1 MKKQPINPQL
11 MKQKEKKKVVD
22 LLQVYIKQKGSQN
35 KAANALQVSSAVI
48 SHLVQGKWEAYSD
61 DMFRKIG
68 NQLGYSSQNW
78 QFVETTNAKALLS
91 DLSKAKQ
98 QQSVITILA
107 DAGSGKSEI
116 TKKYASETPEAIRI
130 ECAGYWDE
138 RHFLQQILLQMGVR
152 NPHNRIPDMM
162 DEIISR
168 LSGYDTP
175 PILII
180 DEVDKLGDRLLYFLI
195 TFYNEL
201 KWKCSIVLLSTYYF
215 KKRLE
220 DGLRNRRKGYEE
232 LYSRYGTY
240 VEFEQTSAA
249 DVALLCQA
257 QGVTDKTV
265 IRTIQKKCNGD
276 LRIAAEF
283 IRLYKLENG
292 L

>member
-1 MKKQPINPQL
+1 
-11 MKQKEKKKVVD
+11 MKQNEKQKIVD
-22 LLQVYIKQKGSQN
+22 LLQVFITQKGSAN
-35 KAANALQVSSAVI
+35 KAANALKVSSAVV
-48 SHLVQGKWEAYSD
+48 SHLINGKWEAYSD

-68 NQLGYSSQNW
+68 NQLGYNSQNW
-78 QFVETTNAKALLS
+78 QFVQTTNAKNLLE
-91 DLSKAKQ
+91 DLNKAKS
-98 QQSVITILA
+98 QQSVFTILA

-116 TKKYASETPEAIRI
+116 TKKYASENPEAIRV
-130 ECAGYWDE
+130 ECANYWDE
-138 RHFLQQILLQMGVR
+138 KHFLQQILLQMGIK
-152 NPHNRIPDMM
+152 NPHSRLQDMM
-162 DEIISR
+162 AEIINR
-168 LSGYDTP
+168 LSNYDTP

-240 VEFEQTSAA
+240 IEFEQTSAA
-249 DVALLCQA
+249 DVKILCEA
-257 QGVTDKTV
+257 QGVTDKST
-265 IRTIQKKCNGD
+265 ITTIQKKSNGD
-276 LRIAAEF
+276 LRIAAEL

-292 L
+292 I